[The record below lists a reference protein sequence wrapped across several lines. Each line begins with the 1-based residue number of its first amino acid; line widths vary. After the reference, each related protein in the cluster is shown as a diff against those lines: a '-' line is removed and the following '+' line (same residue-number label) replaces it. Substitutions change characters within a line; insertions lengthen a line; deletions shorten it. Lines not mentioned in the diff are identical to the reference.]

1 MQRSFIMKNNLRK
14 NLFIFA
20 IFALYAFSGF
30 AAKTENSSYAEI
42 LSAYQSGF
50 YPGVIKYAEK
60 FQKSYRFYG
69 ETDKEYNFTAAF

>member
-1 MQRSFIMKNNLRK
+1 MKNNLRK

-20 IFALYAFSGF
+20 IFALYVFSGF

-50 YPGVIKYAEK
+50 YPGVIKYA
-60 FQKSYRFYG
+60 
-69 ETDKEYNFTAAF
+69 